1 MAEHGPLEL
10 QAPHL
15 ELQEPHLIGARE
27 KPVRLPLVSVVIA
40 AYQEGRYIEACL
52 RSLLEQTYPR
62 LEIVLVDDG
71 STDGTVDIAKRFPI
85 RLLRQSHLGAG
96 VARNLGARESAGDVL
111 VFLDG
116 DMVFPRPF
124 IERLVEPILDG
135 EATGTFTKE
144 IMVANPHRRWARA
157 HMLGREL
164 PPDCHFPPDFPDR
177 WENFRAIKR
186 SAFERVGGF
195 DGVGHGEDVTI
206 GRKLGED
213 AVAAPGTVC
222 WHFEPDTLR
231 DIFVSAR
238 WLGRGERLRETGRR
252 TSLRPWRLARTALSV
267 AVANRRPS
275 LFVYRLVWDT
285 GILFGWLTRNV
296 RPSTK

>member
-1 MAEHGPLEL
+1 MAEYCPLEF
-10 QAPHL
+10 
-15 ELQEPHLIGARE
+15 QEPRFATTDARE
-27 KPVRLPLVSVVIA
+27 TPVRRSLVSVVIA
-40 AYQEGRYIEACL
+40 AYQERRYIQSCL
-52 RSLLEQTYPR
+52 RSLIEQTYPN

-71 STDGTVDIAKRFPI
+71 STDGTADIVKRFPGV

-124 IERLVEPILDG
+124 IERLVEPIFDG

-144 IMVANPHRRWARA
+144 IMVANPDRRWARA
-157 HMLGREL
+157 HMLGRDL
-164 PPDCHFPPDFPDR
+164 PLDCHFVPDFPDR
-177 WENFRAIKR
+177 WDNFRAIKR
-186 SAFERVGGF
+186 SAFESVGGF
-195 DGVGHGEDVTI
+195 DEVGHGEDVTI
-206 GRKLGED
+206 GRKLGEQ
-213 AVAAPGTVC
+213 AVAAPGTLC

-231 DIFVSAR
+231 DIFASAR

-252 TSLRPWRLARTALSV
+252 TSLRPWRLARAALSL
-267 AVANRRPS
+267 AVANRMPS
-275 LFVYRLVWDT
+275 LLVYRLVWDT

>member
-1 MAEHGPLEL
+1 MADYGPLEF
-10 QAPHL
+10 QAPDFATT
-15 ELQEPHLIGARE
+15 GARE
-27 KPVRLPLVSVVIA
+27 MPVPRPLVTVVIA
-40 AYQEGRYIEACL
+40 AYQERRYIHACL
-52 RSLLEQTYPR
+52 RSLIEQSYPR
-62 LEIVLVDDG
+62 LEIVVVDDG
-71 STDGTVDIAKRFPI
+71 STDGTADIVERFRGI

-135 EATGTFTKE
+135 QATGTFTKE
-144 IMVANPHRRWARA
+144 IMVANPDRRWARA

-164 PPDCHFPPDFPDR
+164 PPDCHFPPDFPDW

-186 SAFERVGGF
+186 SAFESVGGF
-195 DGVGHGEDVTI
+195 DRVGHGEDVTL
-206 GRKLGED
+206 GLKLGEH

-231 DIFVSAR
+231 DIFASAR

-267 AVANRRPS
+267 AVANRMPS

-285 GILFGWLTRNV
+285 GVLFGWLTRNV